1 MIERLLRLPLALA
14 GALVLCAL
22 LGAGIFAGIQ
32 ALVPG
37 LGARAPGERAIH
49 DWVLAHPEVLLE
61 SVERY
66 NQKQSANADKAQ
78 AEAVA
83 VATRALPA
91 ERPRLETPYAGAW
104 AGNPRGDV
112 TLVAFMD
119 YACGYCR
126 ASLPAIEELLKR
138 DPNVRVVYR
147 EYPVLGPDSLVAARW
162 ALAAAEQDKF
172 RAFHDALFAMDGP
185 GAANIEA
192 AAVKAGL
199 DMDRAKQVIGSK
211 PVEGEIIANHKF
223 GQKLA
228 MTGTPSWVIGGK
240 LLYGMRDYDNLAA
253 AVAEAR
259 KGK

>member
-1 MIERLLRLPLALA
+1 MIERLLRSPLALA
-14 GALVLCAL
+14 GAFVLCAL

-37 LGARAPGERAIH
+37 MGAGGQGERAMH

-66 NQKQSANADKAQ
+66 NQKQSANAEKAQ
-78 AEAVA
+78 AVA
-83 VATRALPA
+83 AAAAEKLLPA
-91 ERPRLETPYAGAW
+91 ERPRLEAPYAGAW
-104 AGNPRGDV
+104 AGNPNGDV

-138 DPNVRVVYR
+138 DPNVKVVYR

-162 ALAAAEQDKF
+162 ALAAAEQGKF
-172 RAFHDALFAMDGP
+172 RAFHDALFATDGP
-185 GAANIEA
+185 SAANIEA
-192 AAVKAGL
+192 AAGKAGL
-199 DMDRAKQVIGSK
+199 DVAKARQVIASK

-228 MTGTPSWVIGGK
+228 MTGTPSWVIGGR
-240 LLYGMRDYDNLAA
+240 LLYGMRDYAGLAA

-259 KGK
+259 KK